1 MTTVKT
7 AVAVQRQVCTLRITR
22 ISRDAIHLTG
32 ACAFVGR
39 HVVSLDEYQEKKT
52 AIGRL
57 ATAAA
62 HAAGAAQVEV
72 EVNPA
77 DGASEDSVYLA
88 VTGTS
93 AEAGDDG
100 QVGRGN
106 RVNGVISWA
115 RSARFGVRPSTVE
128 SRCGELACPAGDDVD
143 ARNGRLL
150 FR

>member
-32 ACAFVGR
+32 ACALVGR
-39 HVVSLDEYQEKKT
+39 HVVSLDEYQEKKA

-62 HAAGAAQVEV
+62 HAAGTAEVEV
-72 EVNPA
+72 EVNQA
-77 DGASEDSVYLA
+77 DGASEDTVYLM

-93 AEAGDDG
+93 AEGAMT
-100 QVGRGN
+100 GR
-106 RVNGVISWA
+106 
-115 RSARFGVRPSTVE
+115 
-128 SRCGELACPAGDDVD
+128 
-143 ARNGRLL
+143 
-150 FR
+150 